1 MPSSLKLQ
9 SPDGRTDASHL
20 TAAAAAALILPPLAL
35 VSGITVAAAVYIHV
49 NVQTTTLE
57 VY

>member
-1 MPSSLKLQ
+1 M
-9 SPDGRTDASHL
+9 DGRTDASHL
-20 TAAAAAALILPPLAL
+20 TAAAAALILPPLAL